1 MEALLTHG
9 PVLIIGTGLLGTSIA
24 LRLRRGG
31 VVVHLQDSSPVA
43 AGLAHDLD
51 AGSLEP
57 VDNPAIVV
65 VAVPPDV
72 TARVVARALTEFP
85 SAVVTDVASV
95 KATVADALASHPQV
109 SRYVGSHPMAGRERS
124 GAIAAD
130 ADLFVGRP
138 WVIAATSTTDPQA
151 VKVIRSLATD
161 MGAAVVTMSPENH
174 DHAVAVV
181 SHVPQLMSSLV
192 AATLESESA
201 YSLELAGQGL
211 RDVTRIAHSDPMLW
225 TSIVN
230 GNRNEIARVLRGL
243 YERLGLLVDALES
256 DASQTSNTGLHIV
269 SGVLAD
275 GNTGVSR
282 IPGKHGGAPAY
293 YAEVIV
299 LVPDKPGELGRLFSE
314 IGDIGINIEDFSL
327 EHSAAQSV
335 GRALV
340 MVEPA
345 KAVDLESGLSKRGW
359 RVVTSS
365 GK

>member
-1 MEALLTHG
+1 MDALLTRG
-9 PVLIIGTGLLGTSIA
+9 PVLVIGTGLLGTSIA

-31 VVVHLQDSSPVA
+31 VDVHLQDSSPVA

-57 VDNPAIVV
+57 VTKPAIVV

-72 TARVVARALTEFP
+72 TARVVAQALWDYP
-85 SAVVTDVASV
+85 HAVVTDVASV
-95 KATVADALASHPQV
+95 KATVADELAAHPDV
-109 SRYVGSHPMAGRERS
+109 NRYVGSHPMAGRERS

-138 WVIAATSTTDPQA
+138 WVIATRPTTDPQA
-151 VKVIRSLATD
+151 VTTIRSLATD
-161 MGAAVVTMSPENH
+161 MGASVVTMTPENH

-181 SHVPQLMSSLV
+181 SHVPQLLSSLV
-192 AATLESESA
+192 AATLENEAA
-201 YSLELAGQGL
+201 YCLELAGQGL

-230 GNRNEIARVLRGL
+230 GNRQEIATVLRGVHN
-243 YERLGLLVDALES
+243 RLGDLVGALEADLTPS
-256 DASQTSNTGLHIV
+256 RSAGLHIV
-269 SGVLAD
+269 SSVLAD
-275 GNTGVSR
+275 GNAGVSR
-282 IPGKHGGAPAY
+282 IPGKHGGAPAN

-299 LVPDKPGELGRLFSE
+299 LVPDKAGELGRLFSE
-314 IGDIGINIEDFSL
+314 VGDIGINIEDFSL
-327 EHSAAQSV
+327 EHSVAQSV
-335 GRALV
+335 GRASI

-345 KAVDLESGLSKRGW
+345 KAADLEKGLLARGW